1 MTNDVSV
8 AGDEFAAEVRNL
20 WKSFGGVPVLK
31 GVSLSLNYGEI
42 HALVGGN
49 GAGKST
55 LMKAIT
61 GVIPPDDGEVLIG
74 GKVVRA
80 LSPKQAH
87 ANYVYMVPQE
97 PQLFP
102 NLTVRENLTLALEG
116 VEVKHEEIAQTLAAF
131 APHIHLDTTA
141 SELSI
146 SDQQIIEIV
155 RGVLRRAR
163 VLVVDEPTAALTVN
177 EAEKLFERLRHLSQ
191 EGVGI
196 FYITH
201 RLNEIFE
208 LCTTVTVLRDGQIVL
223 SKPVMETSVSEIV
236 QEMVPSA
243 RKYEAWK
250 TKTSNQNSSEPALVV
265 EGLSGQGFK
274 NISFSVAPGE
284 ILGIAGLVGAGRTEV
299 AETLYG
305 IRPGKGTVILNGKPY
320 NQRAP
325 RESLD
330 RGLAYVPEDRHRNG
344 VFLLG
349 NIIDNVT
356 STVLPLLSHLGVI
369 SKRDEDSFTTKLMD
383 SLSLQKGSLSRRVGS
398 LSGGNQQKVSLAK
411 ALAVAPKVVVLDE
424 PSRGVDVG
432 ARADLYRLIGD
443 LAQQGTAVVVIS
455 SDFDEIVEV
464 SSRVIVIREG
474 EVAAE
479 ISANDIS
486 FSRVRNTCFG
496 LESTN
501 A

>member
-1 MTNDVSV
+1 M
-8 AGDEFAAEVRNL
+8 
-20 WKSFGGVPVLK
+20 
-31 GVSLSLNYGEI
+31 
-42 HALVGGN
+42 
-49 GAGKST
+49 
-55 LMKAIT
+55 
-61 GVIPPDDGEVLIG
+61 
-74 GKVVRA
+74 
-80 LSPKQAH
+80 
-87 ANYVYMVPQE
+87 
-97 PQLFP
+97 
-102 NLTVRENLTLALEG
+102 
-116 VEVKHEEIAQTLAAF
+116 
-131 APHIHLDTTA
+131 
-141 SELSI
+141 
-146 SDQQIIEIV
+146 
-155 RGVLRRAR
+155 
-163 VLVVDEPTAALTVN
+163 VDEPTAALTVN

-443 LAQQGTAVVVIS
+443 LAQQ
-455 SDFDEIVEV
+455 E
-464 SSRVIVIREG
+464 
-474 EVAAE
+474 
-479 ISANDIS
+479 
-486 FSRVRNTCFG
+486 
-496 LESTN
+496 LP
-501 A
+501 